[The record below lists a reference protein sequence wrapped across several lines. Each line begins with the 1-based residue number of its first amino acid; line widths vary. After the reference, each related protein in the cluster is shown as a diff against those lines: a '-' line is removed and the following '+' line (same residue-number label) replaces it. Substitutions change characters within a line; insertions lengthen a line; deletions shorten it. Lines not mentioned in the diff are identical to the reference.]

1 MSFST
6 KIQNYTNSVSNET
19 VADAL
24 KKGLDY
30 VIGTVN
36 SLNPDML
43 RLFAYKI
50 DLGTSNGRNINW
62 EVDYNLSYL
71 IDVKRVGKFCRP
83 VSDRMASD
91 LADTTSIYYA
101 LPSDPAYYLDSEGL
115 LTIQPATDTNNRG
128 YIFGVPMSNGR
139 DIDDSNER
147 IKITDWDNKF
157 GIDFDGTYH
166 KHFPVV
172 FHELMILH
180 ASECILMERLADFRA
195 KLPTDLDGD
204 TTPFDAIAD
213 IDASITYTF
222 PSSDFQDAVDKAKNL
237 IDGTT
242 MGGDTENES
251 AQYWLADEDEDMV
264 ASTLSVAGQ
273 ELARANSYL
282 SEFNAEINAKV
293 TDKSQELKEFQA
305 NLQKKMSLFDKLISK
320 ITVDYQWAQ
329 GQLQLI
335 GQKKQEFIQTNISI
349 GPKGD
354 PEKESK
360 I

>member
-6 KIQNYTNSVSNET
+6 KIQNYTNSVSNES

-50 DLGTSNGRNINW
+50 DLNTNTGEDIDW
-62 EVDYNLSYL
+62 ERLWNLSYL
-71 IDVKRVGKFCRP
+71 IDVKRSGKFCRP

-91 LADTTSIYYA
+91 LGDSSSIYYA
-101 LPSDPAYYLDSEGL
+101 LASDPAYYLDSQGR
-115 LTIQPATDTNNRG
+115 LTIKPATSTSAKG
-128 YIFGVPMSNGR
+128 EIYGVPLSNGR
-139 DIDDSNER
+139 TINDSAETVT
-147 IKITDWDNKF
+147 ITGWTQN
-157 GIDFDGTYH
+157 GISYIGVANQ
-166 KHFPVV
+166 HFPLV
-172 FHELMILH
+172 FQELMLLH

-195 KLPTDLDGD
+195 KLPTDLDAD

-273 ELARANSYL
+273 ELQRANAYL

-329 GQLQLI
+329 GQLQMI

-349 GPKGD
+349 GPTGD